1 MCAKKLVPMTF
12 LCLWACM
19 AFQLAAA
26 EQSGNKQL
34 DRDVAQN
41 KRLGRGVN
49 ILGYDPIWK
58 DPQKARFQES
68 YFHFIK
74 EAGFS
79 HVRIN
84 LHPFRDGKLAADGT
98 IAAQWFTTLD
108 WAVQHALD
116 NKLVV
121 ILDFHEFQAMGADPL
136 GHKEQFLG
144 VWRQI
149 AGHCKQAPDSVFF
162 EILNEPNKKLTPD
175 LWNTMLGEALRIIR
189 QSNPNRTV
197 IVGPTSWN
205 GIKDLAKLRLPDDD
219 RNLIVTIHYYQPFA
233 FTHQGAAFAGL
244 KDKTG
249 VSWNGTEAERQAIA
263 TDFDKVQVWA
273 KAHGRPLY
281 LGEFGAYDKAEMA
294 SRVRWTTFIV
304 RQAQRHGWSWAW
316 WQFDGDFVLYDVSQ
330 DRWTEPILHALT
342 DDGASARRAKR
353 PKSSPAIRPVH
364 ANVAY
369 GTHPHQL
376 LDVYLPPPGA
386 GPSPV
391 LLWFG
396 GLWKPRKHAA
406 GTNELLSAHCA
417 VVAVQM
423 RTMIDAVQEKTPVP
437 ISYCLLDARR
447 AVQFVRLHAAQWKI
461 DPERIA
467 VGGSSQ
473 GSLPALFV
481 ACGGEKADPKAVDPV
496 DRVSTRVRCVG
507 GANPG
512 AAVTIDPQHAHE
524 WVPPVEWGEP
534 AWGCTFAE
542 ALKRREELLPK
553 IKQWSP
559 DWLVCKDSP
568 PIYLQFNFGL
578 TKPDKVKEMGYF
590 IHSPQWGLAF
600 QKLAQQRRATCYV
613 GFPDHPSEKYKDLWD
628 FFLKELGAASAPT
641 AK

>member
-1 MCAKKLVPMTF
+1 
-12 LCLWACM
+12 M
-19 AFQLAAA
+19 AFQHAAA
-26 EQSGNKQL
+26 DQSGNKQL
-34 DRDVAQN
+34 DHDIAQN

-58 DPQKARFQES
+58 DLQKARFQEQ
-68 YFHFIK
+68 YFRLIK

-84 LHPFRDGKLAADGT
+84 LHPFRDAKFLADGV
-98 IAAQWFTTLD
+98 IAAEWFTTLD

-116 NKLVV
+116 NKLMV
-121 ILDFHEFQAMGADPL
+121 ILDFHEFHAMGDDPL

-149 AGHCKQAPDSVFF
+149 AEHCKQAPDSVIF
-162 EILNEPNKKLTPD
+162 EILNEPNKNLTPD
-175 LWNTMLGEALRIIR
+175 LWNAMLGEALRVIR
-189 QSNPNRTV
+189 QSNPRRTV

-205 GIKDLAKLRLPDDD
+205 GIQDLAKLQLPDDD

-249 VSWNGTEAERQAIA
+249 VSWNGTEEQRQAIA
-263 TDFDKVQVWA
+263 TDFDKAQAWA

-281 LGEFGAYDKAEMA
+281 LGEFGVYDKAEMA
-294 SRVRWTTFIV
+294 SRARWTAFIV
-304 RQAQRHGWSWAW
+304 RQAERRGWSLAW

-330 DRWTEPILHALT
+330 NRWTEPILHALT
-342 DDGASARRAKR
+342 DDASAQHAKGR
-353 PKSSPAIRPVH
+353 KSSPAIRPIH

-369 GTHPHQL
+369 GPHPHQL
-376 LDVYLPPPGA
+376 LDVYLPPAGA

-396 GLWKPRKHAA
+396 NLWKPQKHAA
-406 GTNELLSAHCA
+406 GTNELLSSHCA

-423 RTMIDAVQEKTPVP
+423 RTMIDAVAEKAPVP

-447 AVQFVRLHAAQWKI
+447 AVQFVRLHAAQWNL

-473 GSLPALFV
+473 GNLPALYV
-481 ACGGEKADPKAVDPV
+481 ACEGEKADPKAVDPV
-496 DRVSTRVRCVG
+496 ERLSTKVLCMG
-507 GANPG
+507 GLSPG

-542 ALKRREELLPK
+542 ALKHREELLPK

-559 DWLVCKDSP
+559 DWLVSKDSP
-568 PIYLQFNFGL
+568 PIYLQFSFGL
-578 TKPDKVKEMGYF
+578 TKPAKVKEMGYF

-600 QKLAQQRRATCYV
+600 QKLAQQRGATCYV
-613 GFPDHPSEKYKDLWD
+613 GFSDHPSEKYKDLWD